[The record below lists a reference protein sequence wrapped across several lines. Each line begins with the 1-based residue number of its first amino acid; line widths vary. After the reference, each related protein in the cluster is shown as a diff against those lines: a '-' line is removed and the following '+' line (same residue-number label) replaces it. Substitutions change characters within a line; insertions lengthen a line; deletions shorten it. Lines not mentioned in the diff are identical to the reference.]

1 MATRTINILSYRKAN
16 IYGQTDMVISI
27 KYEDIIDG
35 VATQKECFISN
46 MPSDFTD
53 NNDITKQ
60 ELELF
65 VNEFT
70 ENTEKINT
78 LIKDLYFNEISFTEV
93 LAADIND

>member
-1 MATRTINILSYRKAN
+1 MATRTINIVSYKKAN

-27 KYEDIIDG
+27 KYEDVIDG
-35 VATQKECFISN
+35 VATQKECFIYN
-46 MPSDFTD
+46 IPTDFTHT
-53 NNDITKQ
+53 NDITKQ

-65 VNEFT
+65 VSQFT

-78 LIKDLYFNEISFTEV
+78 LIRDLYFNKISFTEV